1 MGTERQGDVAV
12 MATRPAEPTVQQRPA
27 QQPGHPAR
35 RLARLARR
43 HAALLVLL
51 VLAAAARAVVTLAYA
66 TALWFPDSGTYVSG
80 SQTMQLAVDRPWGYS
95 AFLRF
100 LDHFVSFRSVVAVQH
115 LLGLV
120 AVVLLYAL
128 LQRRRVSRWA
138 SVLAVVPVAL
148 DAYVLDIE
156 QFLLAESLFLFLLAA
171 VVTALLWQPRPG
183 PVVLG
188 GVGLLVGYLAVT
200 RTAGVP
206 VAGILA
212 LYLLVRLVLRSV
224 RWTAVVAFLLALAA
238 VLVPYASW
246 FDSQH
251 GSFALTDYTGHFL
264 YGRVA
269 DFVQCDRV
277 DVPERLRPLCPAG
290 PPGQRPTADS
300 YVWGAASPAN
310 AMHGGVPVWS
320 EDDLQQFALA
330 AIEGQPGDYAV
341 RVLTETA
348 HYLAPGRESGPQDTC
363 PLWWEFPMPT
373 ATPPTTCIA
382 VLAPGPYAW
391 RPGLVDVLRGYQRV
405 VYTPGPVLGL
415 CAVAG
420 SAALF
425 LRRRASR
432 DRLDPALLSVLGLT
446 MLVVPAATASFDY
459 RYLLPALVLLPP
471 AAALALRGVSR
482 WRPGRPAGR

>member
-1 MGTERQGDVAV
+1 MGTERPGDVAV
-12 MATRPAEPTVQQRPA
+12 VVARPAGETLRRRPA
-27 QQPGHPAR
+27 QRGHPAR
-35 RLARLARR
+35 RLVRLIRR
-43 HAALLVLL
+43 HAGLLMLL
-51 VLAAAARAVVTLAYA
+51 VLAATARAVVTLAYA

-80 SQTMQLAVDRPWGYS
+80 SQTLRLAVDRPWGYS

-120 AVVLLYAL
+120 SIVLLYAL
-128 LQRRRVSRWA
+128 LQRRGVSRWA
-138 SVLAVVPVAL
+138 ALLAVVPVAL

-171 VVTALLWQPRPG
+171 VVTALLWQQRPG
-183 PVVLG
+183 PLVLG
-188 GVGLLVGYLAVT
+188 GVGLLVGVLTVT

-206 VAGILA
+206 VAALLA
-212 LYLLVRLVLRSV
+212 LYLLLRLVLRTIQ
-224 RWTAVVAFLLALAA
+224 WAAVVAFAFAVAA

-269 DFVQCDRV
+269 DFVRCDQI
-277 DVPERLRPLCPAG
+277 DVPARLRPLCPAG

-300 YVWGAASPAN
+300 YVWTVTSPAN
-310 AMHGGVPVWS
+310 ATRSGVPIWS
-320 EDDLQQFALA
+320 EDDLEQFALA
-330 AIEGQPGDYAV
+330 AIKGQPGDYAG
-341 RVLTETA
+341 RVLAETG
-348 HYLAPGRESGPQDTC
+348 HYLAPGRASGPQDTC
-363 PLWWEFPMPT
+363 PLWWEFPIPT
-373 ATPPTTCIA
+373 RTPPTTCIA
-382 VLAPGPYAW
+382 VLAPGPFAW
-391 RPGLVDVLRGYQRV
+391 RTGLITALRSYQQV

-420 SAALF
+420 LAAPF

-432 DRLDPALLSVLGLT
+432 DRLDPTLLAVLGLA

-459 RYLLPALVLLPP
+459 RYVLPALVVLPP
-471 AAALALRGVSR
+471 AAALALARLSP

>member
-1 MGTERQGDVAV
+1 VIAAQTAE
-12 MATRPAEPTVQQRPA
+12 ATDREQAPPPRSPV
-27 QQPGHPAR
+27 G
-35 RLARLARR
+35 RLVRLARR

-66 TALWFPDSGTYVSG
+66 TALWFPDSATYVSG
-80 SQTMQLAVDRPWGYS
+80 SQTMRLAVDRPWGYS

-115 LLGLV
+115 LLGLLV
-120 AVVLLYAL
+120 VVLLYAL
-128 LQRRRVSRWA
+128 LQRRGVSRWA

-171 VVTALLWQPRPG
+171 AVTALLWQRRPG
-183 PVVLG
+183 PLVLA
-188 GVGLLVGYLAVT
+188 GVGLLVGVLAVT

-206 VAGILA
+206 VAALLA
-212 LYLLVRLVLRSV
+212 LYLLVRLALRTV
-224 RWTAVVAFLLALAA
+224 RWTAVVAFALAVAA

-269 DFVQCDRV
+269 DFVRCDRI
-277 DVPERLRPLCPAG
+277 DVPERLRPLCPTG

-300 YVWGAASPAN
+300 YVWTGISPAN
-310 AMHGGVPVWS
+310 ATRDGVPVWS
-320 EDDLQQFALA
+320 ESDLEQFALA
-330 AIEGQPGDYAV
+330 AIAGQPGDYAG
-341 RVLTETA
+341 RVLAETG
-348 HYLAPGRESGPQDTC
+348 HYLVPGRESGPQDTC
-363 PLWWEFPMPT
+363 PLWWQFPVPT
-373 ATPPTTCIA
+373 ATAPTTCTA
-382 VLAPGPYAW
+382 VLAPGPFAW
-391 RPGLVDVLRGYQRV
+391 RPGLISVLRGYQRV
-405 VYTPGPVLGL
+405 GYTPGPVLGL

-420 SAALF
+420 LAALV
-425 LRRRASR
+425 LRRREQR
-432 DRLDPALLSVLGLT
+432 DRLDPALLSVLGLA

-459 RYLLPALVLLPP
+459 RYLLPALVVLPP